1 MSAHPVQLLIERP
14 ARAARLH
21 VGVRLAL
28 MLAIAAFGC
37 SSFYWVLYLALPAI
51 AGLVI
56 ARKGAVRALAE
67 NGPPTVRALR
77 WLAAAYA
84 YLWLLTDEPPASD
97 QGGPVDLHVDFVGE
111 PTPVSALLRLVYSLP
126 ALVLLFLLSVV
137 AGVMWLVGA
146 VWILVSER
154 LPAPV
159 ADFLAL
165 TLRYQ
170 FRLLAY
176 HLSLV
181 DRYPSL
187 EEPRLHTVAP
197 GGAA

>member
-14 ARAARLH
+14 ARASRLH

-37 SSFYWVLYLALPAI
+37 SSMYWVVYLALPAM
-51 AGLVI
+51 AALVV
-56 ARKGAVRALAE
+56 ARKGGPRALAE
-67 NGPPTVRALR
+67 NGPPAVRALR

-84 YLWLLTDEPPASD
+84 YLWLLTDEPPASER
-97 QGGPVDLHVDFVGE
+97 GPVDLRVEFTGE
-111 PTPVSALLRLVYSLP
+111 PTPVTALLRLVYSLP
-126 ALVLLFLLSVV
+126 GLVVLCLLSLA

-146 VWILVSER
+146 VYVLVSER
-154 LPAPV
+154 LPGAV
-159 ADFLAL
+159 GDFLAL

-170 FRLLAY
+170 FRLVAY
-176 HLSLV
+176 PLSLV

-187 EEPRLHTVAP
+187 EESRLQSVAP